1 MRRDTTGTFRMD
13 KLENPVLMATIGAA
27 QGLRGEVRV
36 RSYTADPTALGDYG
50 NLHAEDGRIFEILEI
65 REAKTVV
72 VVRFRGVNDRNAA
85 ETLAGLELFIERDN
99 LPDEELEEDEFY
111 YADLEGLEAVDR
123 DGKSYGTISAV
134 YDFGAGDLL
143 ELKGPG
149 RRPALIP
156 FSEAAVLEIDLE
168 AGRIL
173 IDPEAAGLNENPE
186 ENGPAPGISRKQSGK
201 GENRPGGKPGGKPS
215 DKGGSKG
222 PGKARE

>member
-1 MRRDTTGTFRMD
+1 MA

-50 NLHAEDGRIFEILEI
+50 HLHSEDGRVFEILEI
-65 REAKTVV
+65 REAKNMAI
-72 VVRFRGVNDRNAA
+72 VRFRGINDRTAA
-85 ETLAGLELFIERDN
+85 EALNGLELFIERDN

-111 YADLEGLEAVDR
+111 YADLEGLEAIDEA
-123 DGKSYGTISAV
+123 GKSYGTVSAV

-168 AGRIL
+168 NGKIL
-173 IDPEAAGLNENPE
+173 IDPQAAGLIENPDD
-186 ENGPAPGISRKQSGK
+186 GRPAAPRKGK
-201 GENRPGGKPGGKPS
+201 
-215 DKGGSKG
+215 
-222 PGKARE
+222 